1 MGFPIGF
8 PRDCTWLHLNP
19 WRITSFLWSWS
30 GNGLK
35 VWTRKP
41 EICIDVG
48 HFVWDFPPHLMG
60 STGSTQPSLGAVGV
74 FRWLVQHLRRR
85 ANCTSFWWGKHSSWT
100 AFFGQ
105 NGAGGSTGGAVP
117 TRGVSGIYTSKK
129 ELWQEHVMNWNHIS
143 TCLSRSNSIPNSA
156 QILPLQRPLSPP
168 WRCRWDM
175 VRVATTHWWLRY
187 LGQWPVRCGTKW
199 VVSNVVFQTW
209 LGNPRA
215 KRSL

>member
-129 ELWQEHVMNWNHIS
+129 ELWQEHVMNWNHIPLVCQGP
-143 TCLSRSNSIPNSA
+143 TAFQIHPNSSSPEA
-156 QILPLQRPLSPP
+156 AFPALAVQVRHGESSNNPLMAEIFGPVAGE
-168 WRCRWDM
+168 
-175 VRVATTHWWLRY
+175 VRHRVGGFKR
-187 LGQWPVRCGTKW
+187 GF
-199 VVSNVVFQTW
+199 SNVA
-209 LGNPRA
+209 GKSP
-215 KRSL
+215 S